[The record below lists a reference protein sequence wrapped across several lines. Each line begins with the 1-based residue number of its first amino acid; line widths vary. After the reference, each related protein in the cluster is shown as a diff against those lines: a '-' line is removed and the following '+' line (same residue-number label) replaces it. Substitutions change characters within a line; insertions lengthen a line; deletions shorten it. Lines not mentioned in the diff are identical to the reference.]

1 MRKIG
6 HKYFEHIR
14 ELDLSSCRI
23 REIEHLSGEE
33 FSNLRELNLDNNMLT
48 NIDGLHALWKLQIL
62 RMNHNR
68 VRGARSCQSWKRQLS
83 ILPKTLTTAIFWIG
97 GSNKFRSLAI
107 GVQPCDGHSQFKNLH
122 KCKNLKVLFL
132 QGNDIARSDGLNESY
147 ELRELVLDKNRIKYV
162 DTNAFLGLTNL
173 RELRLEE
180 NGLRSLSNFRTSTI
194 CSAMSLNRISDI
206 TEIDKLSSIPF
217 LMELTLANNPVSR
230 KQLYR
235 ANVIRRMPTLKI
247 VDGREIGVDERERVE
262 LMFVAD
268 SRPPNAVFFADQALD
283 QYGVHNTQ
291 GNMSNPRGGSAR
303 SQADIC

>member
-1 MRKIG
+1 MQ
-6 HKYFEHIR
+6 ES
-14 ELDLSSCRI
+14 ES
-23 REIEHLSGEE
+23 
-33 FSNLRELNLDNNMLT
+33 
-48 NIDGLHALWKLQIL
+48 
-62 RMNHNR
+62 
-68 VRGARSCQSWKRQLS
+68 
-83 ILPKTLTTAIFWIG
+83 AI
-97 GSNKFRSLAI
+97 
-107 GVQPCDGHSQFKNLH
+107 
-122 KCKNLKVLFL
+122 L
-132 QGNDIARSDGLNESY
+132 QGNDIARIDGLNESY

-180 NGLRSLSNFRTSTI
+180 NGLRSLSNFRNI
-194 CSAMSLNRISDI
+194 HNLQLLYLGMNRISDI

-268 SRPPNAVFFADQALD
+268 SRPPNAVFFCR
-283 QYGVHNTQ
+283 
-291 GNMSNPRGGSAR
+291 SSFGS
-303 SQADIC
+303 IWGT